1 MSDQDDSQSGRDA
14 KGLAGVTAP
23 DDSPSGRGAKVLA
36 AMTDSAEELKAVELA
51 VCRSVHRIRVRCG
64 RFERNAAQMSPD
76 EVLKRLRQKEFEV
89 NVLREQHL
97 RNCQLES
104 LQQASSPMTCGTMP
118 RAAGDKY
125 GLSPDPGPMKASKL
139 AFDETLEPEEALP
152 PIFDEPSP
160 PRSARSPTAMKFF
173 TQLEKVTCVPAPT
186 DADATD

>member
-36 AMTDSAEELKAVELA
+36 AMTEPAEELKAEELA
-51 VCRSVHRIRVRCG
+51 MWRSVHRIRVRCG

-76 EVLKRLRQKEFEV
+76 EVLKKLRQKEFEA

-118 RAAGDKY
+118 RAAAGEHVDNMSGCAWRRSVY
-125 GLSPDPGPMKASKL
+125 TTIATCRVHPAARRHCERL
-139 AFDETLEPEEALP
+139 ALFGNHANAETAVSALGEICLIWQP
-152 PIFDEPSP
+152 CE
-160 PRSARSPTAMKFF
+160 
-173 TQLEKVTCVPAPT
+173 C
-186 DADATD
+186 